1 MRWVK
6 KLEMKKIIIILKVW
20 LTNWGNY
27 LGLSLLLYLLF
38 YSVVFFM
45 VINDTSRTVE
55 ETFQQLTS
63 QASLQDILVTFL
75 FPLLWH
81 IPFTFGYLFFQFLI
95 DSILLFVFKF
105 SIRKT
110 IKIENYIFILTFVVV
125 LFFTL
130 LIEYSEKKIDL
141 YELIKFSLIGVLI
154 LILSSRVYIY
164 TQKQRTKKLE
174 KILEI
179 KPVHKQ
185 L

>member
-1 MRWVK
+1 MWWIK

-20 LTNWGNY
+20 LTNWVN
-27 LGLSLLLYLLF
+27 LFGLVSIIFILYYVSIFFYVGINEILNLKGENLL
-38 YSVVFFM
+38 VFF
-45 VINDTSRTVE
+45 I
-55 ETFQQLTS
+55 
-63 QASLQDILVTFL
+63 
-75 FPLLWH
+75 FPLYFL
-81 IPFTFGYLFFQFLI
+81 IGGVPGYLFFQFLI
-95 DSILLFVFKF
+95 DSILLFLFKF
-105 SIRKT
+105 SVKKT

-141 YELIKFSLIGVLI
+141 YEVVKFSLIGVLI